1 MQYTGDPLY
10 LNKVA
15 FKKHIQQ
22 KLKKAHPE
30 VTKHTRNTIKLSEG
44 HTPRPYPK
52 MGKIQYYKY
61 MGPPQIN
68 LIT

>member
-10 LNKVA
+10 LNKAA

-30 VTKHTRNTIKLSEG
+30 VTKHTWNTIKLSEG

-52 MGKIQYYKY
+52 MGKFNI
-61 MGPPQIN
+61 IN
-68 LIT
+68 IWVPLKSTS